1 MATTVLCKSIS
12 MKIID
17 INQKK
22 EIKNE
27 HKQRDRKKSAGCEDN
42 PCSVRYNRKLWFAGN
57 EKAAYPS
64 GWRNPNPAGCR
75 RKDTLC

>member
-1 MATTVLCKSIS
+1 

-27 HKQRDRKKSAGCEDN
+27 HEQRDRKKSARCEDN
-42 PCSVRYNRKLWFAGN
+42 PCSAMGSWNVK
-57 EKAAYPS
+57 
-64 GWRNPNPAGCR
+64 
-75 RKDTLC
+75 